1 MPYKELIGV
10 AQEIFDC
17 AGNRKRCKTR
27 GCKAETCSWLKLV
40 GRVRDWI
47 RRWMVRWFVILSVVV
62 VFFVVVVVV
71 VVVLWLGE

>member
-17 AGNRKRCKTR
+17 AGNRRRCKTR

-40 GRVRDWI
+40 GRVRGSG
-47 RRWMVRWFVILSVVV
+47 FVDG
-62 VFFVVVVVV
+62 
-71 VVVLWLGE
+71 WLVGSFGSLY